1 MNLDERKKI
10 VDNLIDVFL
19 KAGEISLHSDALLH
33 GSDPNNSNR
42 PRCGITFRYSPSN
55 VKANL
60 SEWPFFSIQVARGE
74 TNHSLNPIAPIPR
87 GEATPVKGFQ
97 FHHEFESEW

>member
-1 MNLDERKKI
+1 MYSSVAKMSFINPRDIKTCLFERT
-10 VDNLIDVFL
+10 VD
-19 KAGEISLHSDALLH
+19 K
-33 GSDPNNSNR
+33 
-42 PRCGITFRYSPSN
+42 
-55 VKANL
+55 
-60 SEWPFFSIQVARGE
+60 PFFSVQIARGE